1 VSVCAIE
8 TSLRNLP
15 SGCTGRLVVSS
26 ECKTFFILQMIFK
39 MEIIQIVMTIAGL
52 LKTGA
57 QGKGHGRA
65 CPW

>member
-1 VSVCAIE
+1 
-8 TSLRNLP
+8 
-15 SGCTGRLVVSS
+15 
-26 ECKTFFILQMIFK
+26 

-57 QGKGHGRA
+57 QEKRHGRA